1 MKATT
6 FLSACSIVLAL
17 MMVAPALAQ
26 EEGQVTREAQE
37 EELLTEEAQEVEPQA
52 VPFAVRRVAVECNG
66 NCGDITLGQACGA
79 GWTPFAVDC
88 QNVQEQSSSFA
99 CGSPANNRC
108 RITSLSTNNLLSS
121 YCDNIDGWD
130 ANVYCAQA
138 Q

>member
-1 MKATT
+1 MNATT
-6 FLSACSIVLAL
+6 FVSAWSIIFAL
-17 MMVAPALAQ
+17 LMVAPALAQ
-26 EEGQVTREAQE
+26 EETREAQE

-52 VPFAVRRVAVECNG
+52 VSFAVRRVAVECNG

-79 GWTPFAVDC
+79 GWTPIGIDC

-108 RITSLSTNNLLSS
+108 RITSLSTTNLLSG
-121 YCDNIDGWD
+121 YCDDIAGWD